1 MKKHCTES
9 SLFVVCSFSML
20 GHTGV
25 FDDYKSVEYGWV
37 LRYCFDFIAVFEW
50 SGVASFEYSSSV
62 AALPR

>member
-1 MKKHCTES
+1 
-9 SLFVVCSFSML
+9 ML

-50 SGVASFEYSSSV
+50 SGVASFDYSSSV
-62 AALPR
+62 AACHVDAPIQLV